1 MASAAAIGSLEP
13 ARYSRVAILLH
24 WLIAVLI
31 LVNLALGL
39 LHEDMAKPVRATMMF
54 YHKSIGLTV
63 LALTLVRLGWRLGH
77 RPPPYDAA
85 MKRWEVGL
93 ARATHWTFYLLL
105 IALPLTGWLLV
116 STGGRA
122 TSFFGLFDV
131 PALPVSHADGPH
143 DAFENLHTLFGY
155 AMLLL
160 VVLHVAG
167 ALKHQL
173 EGHRQMFGRIQ
184 PWAYRTPPSSRT

>member
-116 STGGRA
+116 SACLPGSPGGRA

-160 VVLHVAG
+160 
-167 ALKHQL
+167 
-173 EGHRQMFGRIQ
+173 
-184 PWAYRTPPSSRT
+184 

>member
-77 RPPPYDAA
+77 RPPPYDTA

-105 IALPLTGWLLV
+105 IALPLSGWLLV

-122 TSFFGLFDV
+122 TSLFGLFDA
-131 PALPVSHADGPH
+131 PALPISHERGPH
-143 DAFENLHTLFGY
+143 ETFEMLHSWFGY
-155 AMLLL
+155 AMLAL
-160 VVLHVAG
+160 VALHVAG

-173 EGHRQMFGRIQ
+173 EGHRQMFGRMQ
-184 PWAYRTPPSSRT
+184 PWAYRLPPSSRT

>member
-1 MASAAAIGSLEP
+1 MASAAAIGALEP

-24 WLIAVLI
+24 WVIAALI
-31 LVNLALGL
+31 LVNLYLGL
-39 LHEDMAKPVRATMMF
+39 FHEDMSKPVRATMMF

-63 LALTLVRLGWRLGH
+63 LALTVARLAWRLGH

-85 MKRWEVGL
+85 LKRWEVVL
-93 ARATHWTFYLLL
+93 ARATHWTFYILLL
-105 IALPLTGWLLV
+105 ALPLTGWLLV

-122 TSFFGLFDV
+122 TSLFGLFDV

-143 DAFENLHTLFGY
+143 DLFESLHTLFGY

-167 ALKHQL
+167 ALKHQM
-173 EGHRQMFGRIQ
+173 EGHRHIFGRMQ
-184 PWAYRTPPSSRT
+184 PWAYRGR